1 MQETFSLDNNVRL
14 NDMALNPILAIYVS
28 SPYFNKYL
36 SIYQQQQPR
45 LLNMGSMDPI
55 SVAFPYD
62 DLVFTGFAYYA

>member
-28 SPYFNKYL
+28 SPYFN
-36 SIYQQQQPR
+36 QQQPR

-62 DLVFTGFAYYA
+62 DLVFAGFAYYA